1 METTPK
7 THSPLIAYLLILITF
22 FVLLFFTKNYFSDLQ
37 QALDLR
43 DTLEQTITSKQAE
56 LTELNRVQQLL
67 TQTGSEEMKAI
78 TPFLAPFSEAS
89 ILEYIYSYA
98 QKVNLGNDRMII
110 RELSLSENGVND
122 IWFDTATINLS
133 AIFSSE
139 DALFNFLNFVTQD
152 AGEYR
157 FYLTEFEYP
166 MNDISGNIQVSLPL
180 TLYYKK

>member
-22 FVLLFFTKNYFSDLQ
+22 FVLLFFTRNYFSDLQ

-122 IWFDTATINLS
+122 I
-133 AIFSSE
+133 
-139 DALFNFLNFVTQD
+139 
-152 AGEYR
+152 
-157 FYLTEFEYP
+157 
-166 MNDISGNIQVSLPL
+166 
-180 TLYYKK
+180 